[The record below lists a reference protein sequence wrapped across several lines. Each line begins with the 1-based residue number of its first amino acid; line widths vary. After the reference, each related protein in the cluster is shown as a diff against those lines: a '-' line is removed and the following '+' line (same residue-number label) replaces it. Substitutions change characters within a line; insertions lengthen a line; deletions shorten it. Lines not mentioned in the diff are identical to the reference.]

1 MASEPKDCV
10 ELLQKMVSIKTVNRI
25 ADGIP
30 FVEGELIDF
39 LEATAGAWG
48 FETQRLSIS
57 NIGCNLLV
65 SRPVNPNQPWLLF
78 DSHLDTVGVEGMTID
93 PFAGEIRDGKLYGR
107 GSCDTKGTGSAM
119 LWALKTLAEQ
129 NQPSINIAILFS
141 IEEEI
146 SRTGIT
152 AFVQDQLKTLSWTPQ
167 AVVVGEPTSLKIVAA
182 HNGTVRWQIETS
194 GTAAHS
200 SNPTDG
206 HSAISDMVRVIAAL
220 ESEYIPQLTAS
231 YPLVGKAQCS
241 INLISGGSLINV
253 IPDSCT
259 ISVDRRIVPGE
270 DGNEV
275 LPAVQ
280 AVLDSLR
287 EQFPD
292 LLAKQKDV
300 SVSTALPS
308 DGNHELCQQV
318 GNILRSLALDDKP
331 VGAKYGTHASDFAA
345 AGLPAIVLGP
355 GDIAQA
361 HREDEFI
368 EIASLQKGIEV
379 YQQIMS
385 AETWKP
391 A

>member
-39 LEATAGAWG
+39 LEATADAWG

-152 AFVQDQLKTLSWTPQ
+152 DLY
-167 AVVVGEPTSLKIVAA
+167 KI
-182 HNGTVRWQIETS
+182 N
-194 GTAAHS
+194 
-200 SNPTDG
+200 
-206 HSAISDMVRVIAAL
+206 
-220 ESEYIPQLTAS
+220 
-231 YPLVGKAQCS
+231 
-241 INLISGGSLINV
+241 
-253 IPDSCT
+253 
-259 ISVDRRIVPGE
+259 
-270 DGNEV
+270 
-275 LPAVQ
+275 
-280 AVLDSLR
+280 
-287 EQFPD
+287 
-292 LLAKQKDV
+292 
-300 SVSTALPS
+300 
-308 DGNHELCQQV
+308 
-318 GNILRSLALDDKP
+318 
-331 VGAKYGTHASDFAA
+331 
-345 AGLPAIVLGP
+345 
-355 GDIAQA
+355 
-361 HREDEFI
+361 
-368 EIASLQKGIEV
+368 
-379 YQQIMS
+379 
-385 AETWKP
+385 
-391 A
+391 